1 LKIATEGTPMHMNL
15 QRFLFRW
22 LAVPALSV
30 LLLPLSVGSADA
42 QAPGAKEGLLAGCT
56 NSNNC
61 VSSNALDEKAH
72 IAPFKVALPPEQAWT
87 GLQRVIEATPDAK
100 IIQVTPDYLQVE
112 FTTKLLFTDDVEF
125 LLRRG
130 QEEIAVR
137 SASRTGYYD
146 FGANRKRI
154 EALRVQ
160 LREKGIIE

>member
-1 LKIATEGTPMHMNL
+1 MHTNF
-15 QRFLFRW
+15 RKFLFGL
-22 LAVPALSV
+22 LAAPVSV
-30 LLLPLSVGSADA
+30 LLLTLSIDSAHA
-42 QAPGAKEGLLAGCT
+42 QAAPGAKEGLLAGCT
-56 NSNNC
+56 NANNC
-61 VSSNALDEKAH
+61 VSSNALDEKSR

-100 IIQVTPDYLQVE
+100 IVQVTPDYLQVE